1 MQPIGINL
9 AGEALTPASLLST
22 AREAFYRGDFDACL
36 SQLDGLASPSPA
48 ESCEA
53 TLLRARTL
61 IRMQRFAEV
70 VELLGPTLET
80 FVTVDEACTARMLH
94 AAAVSRTPD
103 NLERG
108 QALLED
114 VASAAETL
122 RAHRAIRGEIAYM
135 LAFVHWMKREHQLVL
150 RYALDAEKAQADVIS
165 VRAASLRG
173 YVAEAKERYPE
184 ALRLFRSALDAYRW
198 CRERDADLIERIVVQ
213 IAALEAALRSAT
225 IAGTHTLPAEI
236 GRVGGGTAA
245 GVPGVFRMETA
256 ALDAWLFAFDGD
268 RGAAY
273 RSVRIAHVLAPDDR
287 WRVWALAHRAKI
299 SAAFDDHAWATEF
312 AAEAL
317 ELSEGL
323 DWNATDGE
331 ERLGLLHLAEVLAQ
345 TDPPAAVHVFER
357 YEALTSRPDRAL
369 LLHDDV
375 RLWVLEEFVRGL
387 VLRARGNM
395 VDAWRAFKGVH
406 EQAKRVGL
414 VWRATLALIELDATP
429 VSGRPRGD
437 HYLQTAAL
445 LVRDHF
451 PHSFLGR
458 RLGRWALVPSDPVAA
473 GLSRQPR
480 EVLREILTG
489 KNPKEIA
496 AELSLSEDT
505 IKHYVKT
512 LFAAFGVH
520 STPQLIVAC
529 YRRGI
534 GDPSWWSRLDG
545 PNQLPIPGE
554 RPADESMALPAWTS
568 RQAQKRSG

>member
-9 AGEALTPASLLST
+9 AGDVLPPASPLTT
-22 AREAFYRGDFDACL
+22 ARDAFYRGDFDACL
-36 SQLDGLASPSPA
+36 SQLDGLPSPSPA
-48 ESCEA
+48 ERCEA
-53 TLLRARTL
+53 MLLRARTL
-61 IRMQRFAEV
+61 IRMQRFASV
-70 VELLGPTLET
+70 VELLGPALET

-94 AAAVSRTPD
+94 GAAVSRTPD

-135 LAFVHWMKREHQLVL
+135 LAFVHWMKREHRLVL
-150 RYALDAEKAQADVIS
+150 QYALEAEKAHADVIS

-173 YVAEAKERYPE
+173 YVAEANEHYPE
-184 ALRLFRSALDAYRW
+184 ALRLFRFALEAYRS
-198 CRERDADLIERIVVQ
+198 CRERDADLVERIVVQ
-213 IAALEAALRSAT
+213 IAALEAALRSAAV
-225 IAGTHTLPAEI
+225 AGTHALPPEI
-236 GRVGGGTAA
+236 GRPGAGATAGA
-245 GVPGVFRMETA
+245 PGVFRMETA

-268 RGAAY
+268 RRGAY
-273 RSVRIAHVLAPDDR
+273 HSVRVAHMLAPDDR

-299 SAAFDDHAWATEF
+299 SAAFDDNTWAAEF
-312 AAEAL
+312 AAEAH
-317 ELSEGL
+317 ELSADL

-331 ERLGLLHLAEVLAQ
+331 ERLGLLHLAEVLTQ
-345 TDPPAAVHVFER
+345 TDPLAGVQVFER

-387 VLRARGNM
+387 VLRARGEM
-395 VDAWRAFKGVH
+395 IEAWRAFKGVH

-451 PHSFLGR
+451 PKSFLSR
-458 RLGRWALVPSDPVAA
+458 RLGRWAVVPNDPVAA
-473 GLSRQPR
+473 GLAPQPR

-496 AELSLSEDT
+496 VELSLSEDT
-505 IKHYVKT
+505 VKHYVKT
-512 LFAAFGVH
+512 LFQAFGVH

-529 YRRGI
+529 YQRGI
-534 GDPSWWSRLDG
+534 GDPSWWSRLDT
-545 PNQLPIPGE
+545 PNPLPIAGE
-554 RPADESMALPAWTS
+554 RA
-568 RQAQKRSG
+568 G